1 MSRVYLKHLIQVK
14 LLGSVLTFMREECER
29 KNINDLLDYSEE
41 DQTKNKKKKKN
52 KKKAEEGK

>member
-1 MSRVYLKHLIQVK
+1 
-14 LLGSVLTFMREECER
+14 MREECER